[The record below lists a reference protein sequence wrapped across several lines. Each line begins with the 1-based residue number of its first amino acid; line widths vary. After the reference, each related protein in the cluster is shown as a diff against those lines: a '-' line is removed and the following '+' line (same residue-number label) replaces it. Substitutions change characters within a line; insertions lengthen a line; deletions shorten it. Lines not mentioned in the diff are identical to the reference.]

1 MVTIVGLE
9 NYKVYAT
16 HGAYDFEKNKSQPFV
31 FSIWA
36 TLANE
41 EIGDK
46 LENTLNY
53 ADLQD
58 AVENAVVDSEPVNL
72 METLCSN
79 LVGELKSNL
88 LISEIK
94 IRIEKPNAPLPKEGG
109 LAIVEHHWTRG

>member
-16 HGAYDFEKNKSQPFV
+16 HGAYDFEKNKSQPFI

-36 TLANE
+36 TLSNE
-41 EIGDK
+41 GINDK

-53 ADLQD
+53 ANLQD
-58 AVENAVVDSEPVNL
+58 AVENVVVNSDPVNL

-79 LVGELKSNL
+79 LVAELNSNL

-94 IRIEKPNAPLPKEGG
+94 IRVEKPNAPLPKEGG
-109 LAIVEHHWTRG
+109 LAIVEHHWTRV

>member
-9 NYKVYAT
+9 NYKIYAT
-16 HGAYDFEKNKSQPFV
+16 HGAYEFEKNKSQPFV

-36 TLANE
+36 TLSSE
-41 EIGDK
+41 EIDDK

-58 AVENAVVDSEPVNL
+58 AVENVVVDSEPVNL

-79 LVGELKSNL
+79 LVAELKSNL

-94 IRIEKPNAPLPKEGG
+94 IRVEKPNAPLPKEGG
-109 LAIVEHHWTRG
+109 LAIVEHHWTRV

>member
-9 NYKVYAT
+9 NYKIYAT

-36 TLANE
+36 TLSNE
-41 EIGDK
+41 EIDDK

-58 AVENAVVDSEPVNL
+58 AVENVVVNSDPVNL

-79 LVGELKSNL
+79 LVSELNSNL
-88 LISEIK
+88 LINEIK
-94 IRIEKPNAPLPKEGG
+94 IRVEKPNAPLPKEGG
-109 LAIVEHHWTRG
+109 LAIVEHHWTRV